1 VFDKPNIIVSS
12 QDLKRLEVLL
22 RSLSDTF
29 LEENALQDELDR
41 ADVVMPE
48 QMPPSVVT
56 MNSKVRVAIQP
67 SGKEFELTLVYPKD
81 MDATPGKISVLAPVG
96 SALLGLS
103 VGQEIEWPVPGGDT
117 IRVRIVEILYQ
128 PEKAG
133 EYNR

>member
-1 VFDKPNIIVSS
+1 MLNKPNIIVSS
-12 QDLKRLEVLL
+12 EDLKRLEVLL

-29 LEENALQDELDR
+29 PEEEALRAELDR
-41 ADVVMPE
+41 ADVVAPD

-81 MDATPGKISVLAPVG
+81 MDATPGKISILAPVG

-103 VGQEIEWPVPGGDT
+103 VGQEIEWSVPGGNI

-128 PEKAG
+128 PERAG
-133 EYNR
+133 EYNK

>member
-1 VFDKPNIIVSS
+1 VPDKPNIIVSS

-22 RSLSDTF
+22 GSLSNTF
-29 LEENALQDELDR
+29 PEEDALRAELDR
-41 ADVVMPE
+41 ADIVAPE
-48 QMPPSVVT
+48 KMPPSLVT

-81 MDATPGKISVLAPVG
+81 MDASPGKISILAPVG

-103 VGQEIEWPVPGGDT
+103 IGQEIEWSVPGGSM

-128 PEKAG
+128 PERAG
-133 EYNR
+133 EYNK

>member
-1 VFDKPNIIVSS
+1 MLNKPNIIVSS
-12 QDLKRLEVLL
+12 EDLKRLEVLL

-29 LEENALQDELDR
+29 PEEEALRAELDR
-41 ADVVMPE
+41 ADVVTPD

-67 SGKEFELTLVYPKD
+67 SGKEFELTLVYSKD

-103 VGQEIEWPVPGGDT
+103 VGQEIEWSVPGGNI

-128 PEKAG
+128 PERAG
-133 EYNR
+133 EYNK